1 MQLQRTPLRSPLKGQ
16 ILKTNAEPGE
26 IAGPASPEPA
36 VILADTSRYRVRAFV
51 EEMDAGDVRI
61 GMAAKIRADGP
72 GARECHG
79 RIARLSP
86 RMEDKS
92 LWNDRP
98 AERLDTKTREIWI
111 DLDDPP
117 SVIGLRVNVVIDPSS

>member
-1 MQLQRTPLRSPLKGQ
+1 M
-16 ILKTNAEPGE
+16 
-26 IAGPASPEPA
+26 
-36 VILADTSRYRVRAFV
+36 ILADTSRYRVRAFV

-72 GARECHG
+72 AARECHG

-117 SVIGLRVNVVIDPSS
+117 SVIGLRVDVVIDPSS